1 MSPCFLGV
9 TLMQHGN
16 VSNIASFSKKN
27 DDLRYVSLTWNLK
40 VVRAACYKQEQAIYM
55 KRKKSITVTRDKTGS
70 ALHIKMLRLYEP
82 LIR

>member
-1 MSPCFLGV
+1 MSPCFLSV

-40 VVRAACYKQEQAIYM
+40 VAQAVCYKQEQAICM
-55 KRKKSITVTRDKTGS
+55 RDKCEGDKIHNI
-70 ALHIKMLRLYEP
+70 LRIKNASSVRATD
-82 LIR
+82 